1 MKVNKAEI
9 VISAVSAA
17 QYPDDGLPEIVLLG
31 RSNVGKSSFVNT
43 LIRRKNLARTSSQPG
58 KTQTMNFYQ
67 INDAFRFVDMP
78 GYGYAKVSRA
88 EREKWGEMIETYL
101 RRRKNIRLII
111 QLVDCRHEPTEDDR
125 LMYDW
130 LVYYGLDPM
139 VVVTKSD
146 KISKARQ
153 KKALDNIVRSL
164 NIGHRRDVILFSAVD
179 KEGMDTVWQAIE
191 AQLPDYV
198 EKS

>member
-9 VISAVSAA
+9 VISAVSAV

-164 NIGHRRDVILFSAVD
+164 NIGHRRDVVLFSAVD
-179 KEGMDTVWQAIE
+179 KEGVDTVWQAIE

>member
-111 QLVDCRHEPTEDDR
+111 QLVDCRHEPTKDDR

-164 NIGHRRDVILFSAVD
+164 NIGHRRDVVLFSAVD

>member
-1 MKVNKAEI
+1 VRFQRPSTRTTACRR
-9 VISAVSAA
+9 SCC
-17 QYPDDGLPEIVLLG
+17 LG
-31 RSNVGKSSFVNT
+31 RSNVGKSSSVNT

-164 NIGHRRDVILFSAVD
+164 NIGHRRDVVLFSAVD

>member
-164 NIGHRRDVILFSAVD
+164 NIGHRRDVVLFSAVD